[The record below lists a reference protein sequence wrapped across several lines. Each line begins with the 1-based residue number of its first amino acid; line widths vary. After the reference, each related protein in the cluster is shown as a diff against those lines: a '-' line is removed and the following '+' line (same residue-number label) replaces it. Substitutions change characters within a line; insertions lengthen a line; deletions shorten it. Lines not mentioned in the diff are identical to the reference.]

1 MSGLAVAILAAGR
14 SARFGTEDKL
24 AALFRGKPLGLHTAE
39 ALTGLE
45 FGHRWVIAR
54 TADHLCVPG
63 WTSAGF
69 ETVVNAD
76 AAQGMGSSLRCAAE
90 RAEAAGADGL
100 MVCLADMPLVSP
112 AHFSALIRAWAEHGG
127 LIASQ
132 DGALVSPPA
141 IFSRDHFGML
151 SSLTG
156 DQGAKLLLKTAFRV
170 TSPPGALMDV
180 DDPEALWRLSSGFE
194 SA

>member
-24 AALFRGKPLGLHTAE
+24 AAPFRGKPLGLHTAE

-54 TADHLCVPG
+54 TADHICMPR

-76 AAQGMGSSLRCAAE
+76 AAKGMGSSLRCAAD
-90 RAEAAGADGL
+90 RAKEAGAEGL
-100 MVCLADMPLVSP
+100 MVCLADMPLVPP
-112 AHFSALIRAWAEHGG
+112 AHFSALKRVWSERGG
-127 LIASQ
+127 LVASQ

-141 IFSRDHFGML
+141 IFSREQFGAL
-151 SSLTG
+151 LDLTG
-156 DQGAKLLLKTAFRV
+156 DQGAKPLLKTAYPV
-170 TSPPGALMDV
+170 TSPPGALVDV
-180 DDPEALWRLSSGFE
+180 DDPETLRRLSFGS